1 MPLQNALRG
10 ADGAGGGP
18 GRSSGRD
25 QTTKF
30 CSEEKLFSQV
40 LILTIILLAFA
51 GATGAER
58 RYSLISRRPYNN
70 RYSDATGARDD
81 RY

>member
-1 MPLQNALRG
+1 M
-10 ADGAGGGP
+10 
-18 GRSSGRD
+18 S
-25 QTTKF
+25 T
-30 CSEEKLFSQV
+30 QV
-40 LILTIILLAFA
+40 LIFLIFLMAFA

-70 RYSDATGARDD
+70 RYNDATGARDD

>member
-1 MPLQNALRG
+1 M
-10 ADGAGGGP
+10 
-18 GRSSGRD
+18 
-25 QTTKF
+25 F
-30 CSEEKLFSQV
+30 IQV

-70 RYSDATGARDD
+70 RYNDATGARDD